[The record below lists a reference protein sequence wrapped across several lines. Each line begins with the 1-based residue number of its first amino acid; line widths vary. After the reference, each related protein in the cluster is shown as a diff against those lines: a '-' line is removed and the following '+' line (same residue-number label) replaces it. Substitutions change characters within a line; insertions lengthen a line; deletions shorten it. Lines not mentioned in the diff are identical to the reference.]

1 MKKTKLLLLFF
12 LMLCTSVRAWE
23 GNILVSTPKTSLLL
37 HASNGGD
44 LRFAY
49 YGDKLSEDDYH
60 QIFETWNGLNKPA
73 YPVFG
78 STCNEA
84 TALQVEH
91 ADGNQTLDLV
101 VQDVKTEQQDNATL
115 TIVEMADKVYPFFV
129 TQFYKAYKA
138 IDVIEVWTEISH
150 KEKKAVK
157 LNRFDSGHIMFRRD
171 NNAWITYM
179 PGGWM
184 SETQLTTE
192 PLMSGQKVIKGRD
205 GARNGSFHPEVMIS
219 LDGRPRENDG
229 RVIGAVLCWSGNYKL
244 NVETDNS
251 YAYHLFG
258 GINEEMSEYHLEPKE
273 VFTTPALAFT
283 YSQEGMSG
291 ASRNYH
297 RWARAGKIH
306 GGDRL
311 RDILLNSW
319 EGVYLDIKEDEMH
332 QMMDDIASLGGELFV
347 MDDGWFGSKYPR
359 VADNAGLGDWVVDAG
374 KLPHG
379 IQGLI
384 DEAKAKGIKFGIWI
398 EPESANTRSE
408 LYEKH
413 PDWALQVKGRE
424 PHYARGGTQLLL
436 DLCNPKVQ
444 DFIFGVV
451 DRLLTDYPEIA
462 YIKWDANTDLKNYG
476 SVYLPADKQS
486 HIYIDY
492 HRGLENVLKRIR
504 AKYPDVVLQACGG
517 GGGRTNYGVMPYCD
531 EFWVSDNTDALQRI
545 FIQWGTSYFYPSMT
559 MAQHVSA
566 SPSHQTGRVL
576 PLKFRFD
583 VAMSGRLGME
593 MQPKHMTEAEKEQS
607 RKAIADYKTIRP
619 VVQHGDLYR
628 LVSPYDKTGVASLM
642 YVTPEKDRAVFFCYK
657 LEHYIGQ
664 VIPRMILCGLDPN
677 RTYRIREVNPREGNT
692 CYLNDRWVKGSLL
705 MNTGFEAP
713 LWQEY
718 ASCILELTAED

>member
-1 MKKTKLLLLFF
+1 MKKTNLLSFLF
-12 LMLCTSVRAWE
+12 MLSVPAGAWE
-23 GNILVSTPKTSLLL
+23 GNILISTPKTSLLL

-49 YGDKLSEDDYH
+49 YGDKLEDNNYQ
-60 QIFETWNGLNKPA
+60 QIFDTWNGLNKPA

-84 TALQVEH
+84 TALQAEH
-91 ADGNQTLDLV
+91 ADGNQTLDLT
-101 VQDVKTEQQDNATL
+101 VQNVKTEQQDNATL
-115 TIVEMADKVYPFFV
+115 TTIKMADKVYPFYV
-129 TQFYKAYKA
+129 TQFYKAYKKL
-138 IDVIEVWTEISH
+138 DVIEVWTEISH
-150 KEKKAVK
+150 KEKKEVTLK
-157 LNRFDSGHIMFRRD
+157 RFDSGHIMFRRD
-171 NNAWITYM
+171 NAWITYM

-192 PLMSGQKVIKGRD
+192 PLMSAQKVIKGRD
-205 GARNGSFHPEVMIS
+205 GARNGCFHPEIMIS
-219 LDGRPRENDG
+219 LDGKPRENDG

-244 NVETDNS
+244 TVETDNN

-258 GINEEMSEYHLEPKE
+258 GINEEMSEYHLKPEE
-273 VFTTPALAFT
+273 VFTTPVLALT

-306 GGDRL
+306 GGDRP

-319 EGVYLDIKEDEMH
+319 EGVYLDIKENEMH

-347 MDDGWFGSKYPR
+347 MDDGWFGRKHPR
-359 VADNAGLGDWVVDAG
+359 VADNAGLGDWTADPN

-379 IQGLI
+379 IQGLV
-384 DEAKAKGIKFGIWI
+384 DGAKAKGIKFGIWI
-398 EPESANTRSE
+398 EPESANTKSE
-408 LYEKH
+408 LLEKH
-413 PDWALQVKGRE
+413 PEWALQVKGRA
-424 PHYARGGTQLLL
+424 PSYARGGTQLLL

-444 DFIFGVV
+444 DFVFGVV
-451 DRLLTDYPEIA
+451 DNLLTDYPEIA

-476 SVYLPADKQS
+476 STYLPADKQS

-492 HRGLENVLKRIR
+492 HRGLEKVLQRIR
-504 AKYPDVVLQACGG
+504 TKYPDVVIQACGG

-545 FIQWGTSYFYPSMT
+545 FIQWGTSYFYPPMA
-559 MAQHVSA
+559 MAQHVST
-566 SPSHQTGRVL
+566 SPNHQTGRTL

-593 MQPKHMTEAEKEQS
+593 MQPKHMTEEEKELS

-619 VVQHGDLYR
+619 IVQHGDLYR
-628 LVSPYDKTGVASLM
+628 LISPYLRST
-642 YVTPEKDRAVFFCYK
+642 VTPAET
-657 LEHYIGQ
+657 G
-664 VIPRMILCGLDPN
+664 IL
-677 RTYRIREVNPREGNT
+677 
-692 CYLNDRWVKGSLL
+692 
-705 MNTGFEAP
+705 
-713 LWQEY
+713 
-718 ASCILELTAED
+718 